1 MARTLAEGMR
11 RTAGRAALYGVMFGL
26 ATAAVAEA
34 VRPRGG
40 TMVLVDWDEVERIAT
55 ARLDKPHEEPGRLA
69 SAATGYR
76 ALADQLEKPLLNF
89 VGPLPKGAA
98 LPRFEA
104 LDRAGWMDLNL
115 SILRRAVDPVLE
127 SGRMPN
133 SLIVEVGS
141 AGVNRY
147 VGYMLAFL
155 GRRVLG
161 QYDPQLMSAEPMG
174 GEGLFLVET
183 NVEEWRGHANLPDE
197 DLRRWLI
204 LHEMTHAWQFAAHPW
219 LRPHMEESMRV
230 LIASVTGRGPG
241 VARFAAFAG
250 VLPAQWRV
258 MRQVQGTMSVIEGY
272 SNLVMNQLGSR
283 LLPGFDALERAYRE
297 RSSGKSPLEVLIWKL
312 TGLDLKLQQY
322 QRGEAF
328 CQVIYDRYGMAA
340 LSRVWDGPETMP
352 TLKELGNPE
361 AWHRRVGA
369 APAVKRTGSRY
380 QAPRRR

>member
-1 MARTLAEGMR
+1 MR
-11 RTAGRAALYGVMFGL
+11 RSVGRTALYGVLAGL

-40 TMVLVDWDEVERIAT
+40 TTVLVDWREVRRTAR
-55 ARLDKPHEEPGRLA
+55 ARLDRPNEDRALLA
-69 SAATGYR
+69 AAATDYR
-76 ALADQLEKPLLNF
+76 HLADRLEKPLLNF
-89 VGPLPKGAA
+89 VGPLPKAA
-98 LPRFEA
+98 SLPRFEA
-104 LDRAGWMDLNL
+104 LDRDGWLDLNL
-115 SILRRAVDPVLE
+115 GILQRAVDPVLE

-133 SLIVEVGS
+133 SLIVEVGR

-161 QYDPQLMSAEPMG
+161 QYDPQLMSAEPIG
-174 GEGLFLVET
+174 GEGLYLVET
-183 NVEEWRGHANLPDE
+183 NVDEWQRHANLPNE

-230 LIASVTGRGPG
+230 LIDSVAKKGPT

-272 SNLVMNQLGSR
+272 SNLVMNQLGSK
-283 LLPGFDALERAYRE
+283 LLPGFDLLERAYRE
-297 RSSGKSPLEVLIWKL
+297 RTSGKSALEVLIWKL

-322 QRGEAF
+322 QRGETF
-328 CQVIYDRYGMAA
+328 CRAVYDSHGMAA
-340 LSRVWDGPETMP
+340 LNRVWDGPESMP
-352 TLKELGNPE
+352 TLRELGNPE
-361 AWHRRVGA
+361 AWHRRVDAGPIQGRA
-369 APAVKRTGSRY
+369 
-380 QAPRRR
+380 

>member
-1 MARTLAEGMR
+1 MARGHLEQSTID
-11 RTAGRAALYGVMFGL
+11 
-26 ATAAVAEA
+26 
-34 VRPRGG
+34 P
-40 TMVLVDWDEVERIAT
+40 
-55 ARLDKPHEEPGRLA
+55 ARLR
-69 SAATGYR
+69 SVAAGYR
-76 ALADQLEKPLLNF
+76 SLADKLEKPLLGF
-89 VGPLPKGAA
+89 VGPLPKNARM
-98 LPRFEA
+98 PQFEA
-104 LDRAGWMDLNL
+104 LDREGWIDLNL
-115 SILRRAVDPVLE
+115 TILRRAVDPVLE

-133 SLIVEVGS
+133 SLVVEVGR

-147 VGYMLAFL
+147 IAYMLAFL

-174 GEGLFLVET
+174 GEGLYLVAT
-183 NVEEWRGHANLPDE
+183 NVEDWQRQAKLPDD
-197 DLRRWLI
+197 DLHRWLI

-230 LIASVTGRGPG
+230 LIASVTGKGPG

-272 SNLVMNQLGSR
+272 SNLVMNQLGSK
-283 LLPGFDALERAYRE
+283 LLPGFEMLERAYRE
-297 RSSGKSPLEVLIWKL
+297 RSSGKSALEVLIWKL

-328 CQVIYDRYGMAA
+328 CRAVYDGYGMGV
-340 LSRVWDGPETMP
+340 LNRVWDGPESMP
-352 TLKELGNPE
+352 TLRELSNPA

-369 APAVKRTGSRY
+369 GPVERRAAAVT
-380 QAPRRR
+380 

>member
-1 MARTLAEGMR
+1 MR
-11 RTAGRAALYGVMFGL
+11 RTVGRSALYGVLFGL

-40 TMVLVDWDEVERIAT
+40 TTLILDWDDVRRTAH
-55 ARLDKPHEEPGRLA
+55 ARLDRPHLEPGVLT
-69 SAATGYR
+69 SAANGYR
-76 ALADQLEKPLLNF
+76 ALADKLEKPLLNF
-89 VGPLPKGAA
+89 VGPLPKGSSM
-98 LPRFEA
+98 PRFEA
-104 LDRAGWMDLNL
+104 LDRDGWIDLNL
-115 SILRRAVDPVLE
+115 AILRRAVDPVLE

-133 SLIVEVGS
+133 SLLVEFGR

-174 GEGLFLVET
+174 GEGLYLVET
-183 NVEEWRGHANLPDE
+183 NVEEWRDHAHLPDE

-230 LIASVTGRGPG
+230 LIASVTQKGPTF
-241 VARFAAFAG
+241 ARVAAFAG

-258 MRQVQGTMSVIEGY
+258 MRQVQSTISVIEGY
-272 SNLVMNQLGSR
+272 SNLVMNQLGSK
-283 LLPGFDALERAYRE
+283 LLPGFDRLERAYRE
-297 RSSGKSPLEVLIWKL
+297 RSEGKSALEVLIWKL

-328 CQVIYDRYGMAA
+328 CKAIFDRHGMGV
-340 LSRVWDGPETMP
+340 LNRVWDGPDSMP
-352 TLKELGNPE
+352 TLRELGNPA
-361 AWHRRVGA
+361 AWHRRVSAG
-369 APAVKRTGSRY
+369 PAVKRAASSR
-380 QAPRRR
+380 

>member
-1 MARTLAEGMR
+1 MR
-11 RTAGRAALYGVMFGL
+11 RSAGRTAIYGALLGL
-26 ATAAVAEA
+26 ATVAVAEA

-40 TMVLVDWDEVERIAT
+40 TSLLLDWDEVRGT
-55 ARLDKPHEEPGRLA
+55 ARARLLNPSMDPA
-69 SAATGYR
+69 SLAAAARSYR
-76 ALADQLEKPLLNF
+76 SLADNLEKPLLDF
-89 VGPLPKGAA
+89 VGPLPKGASM
-98 LPRFEA
+98 PKFEA
-104 LDRAGWMDLNL
+104 LDREGWLDLNL
-115 SILRRAVDPVLE
+115 GILRRVVDPVLE
-127 SGRMPN
+127 TGRMPN
-133 SLIVEVGS
+133 SLIVEVGR

-161 QYDPQLMSAEPMG
+161 QYDPQLLGAEPIG
-174 GEGLFLVET
+174 GEGLYLVET
-183 NVEEWRGHANLPDE
+183 NVEEWQRHANLPDE

-219 LRPHMEESMRV
+219 LRPYMEESMRV
-230 LIASVTGRGPG
+230 LIDSVTRNGNS

-272 SNLVMNQLGSR
+272 SNLVMNQLGSK
-283 LLPGFDALERAYRE
+283 LLPGFETLERAYRA

-328 CQVIYDRYGMAA
+328 CRAVFDQHGIQI
-340 LSRVWDGPETMP
+340 LNRVWDGPDSMP
-352 TLKELGNPE
+352 RLNELANPG
-361 AWHRRVGA
+361 AWYRRTSA
-369 APAVKRTGSRY
+369 
-380 QAPRRR
+380 